1 METNKESSL
10 DVLLSRYQVRR
21 SKKQKD
27 AFIGYMAE
35 VCQAEG
41 FSFREEPLKGG
52 MNTSRNLIV
61 GDPET
66 AKVVYIA
73 HYDTCSEMPLPNL
86 IYPQHKALTV
96 LVQMPLIFLMLLL
109 SFGVAWAVYR
119 VGGRVPAFIAWYVVY
134 FGLFALIFFGP
145 ANPHTANDNT
155 SGVAA
160 LLEIMAALPE
170 ERKQSAAFIFFDNE
184 ELGKVGSK
192 AYAKAHPGQM
202 EGKILLNLDC
212 VGDGDDFL
220 IIAPKQEDPSLEQA
234 LRAAFQDEN
243 GKRAIH
249 CSAKNISYNSDQLSF
264 PNGAAVAAVRKG
276 RLGYHVPRIHTRRD
290 VVCEEASLRY
300 VRDGALRLLNH
311 QSNQEEHA

>member
-1 METNKESSL
+1 MSQYLN
-10 DVLLSRYQVRR
+10 DLLSRYQVRR
-21 SKKQKD
+21 NQTQKD
-27 AFIGYMAE
+27 AFIAYAREVAKSAGYELKEEAL
-35 VCQAEG
+35 G
-41 FSFREEPLKGG
+41 NSFSP
-52 MNTSRNLIV
+52 SRNLIA
-61 GDPET
+61 GDVEK
-66 AKVVYIA
+66 AKVIFTA
-73 HYDTCSEMPLPNL
+73 HYDTCAEMPLPNL
-86 IYPQHKALTV
+86 IYPQSFLITLLA
-96 LVQMPLIFLMLLL
+96 QMPLVLGMLAL
-109 SFGVAWAVYR
+109 SFGAAYLAR
-119 VGGRVPAFIAWYVVY
+119 GLGRGGMLMVWYIVY
-134 FGLFALIFFGP
+134 FALFALIYFGP
-145 ANPHTANDNT
+145 SNPRTANDNT

-160 LLEIMAALPE
+160 LMEIMHALPE
-170 ERKQSAAFIFFDNE
+170 DIKRDAAFIFFDQE
-184 ELGKVGSK
+184 EKGRVGSK
-192 AYAKAHPGQM
+192 AYAKAHPGITD
-202 EGKILLNLDC
+202 GKTLLNLDC

-290 VVCEEASLRY
+290 VVCEEACLRY